1 MDLLAVMMED
11 GWVWDRNGFYFKKD
25 GFSFVKF
32 YKEKKL
38 VLWKDNYKQ
47 IVDAKEVPENQFFNF
62 FIKASAIDILG
73 EILEKIFM

>member
-1 MDLLAVMMED
+1 MDLLAVEMED

-47 IVDAKEVPENQFFNF
+47 IVDAKEVP
-62 FIKASAIDILG
+62 
-73 EILEKIFM
+73 